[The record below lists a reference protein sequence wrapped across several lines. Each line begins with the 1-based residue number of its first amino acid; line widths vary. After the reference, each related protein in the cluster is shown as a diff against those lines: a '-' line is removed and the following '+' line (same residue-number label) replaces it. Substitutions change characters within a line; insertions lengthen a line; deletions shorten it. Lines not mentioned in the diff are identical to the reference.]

1 MICGGR
7 ERTTPAL
14 MSYAG
19 EPAAASELEASGISV
34 LETSEPLTTVDA
46 AEA

>member
-1 MICGGR
+1 
-7 ERTTPAL
+7 

-19 EPAAASELEASGISV
+19 KPAASELEASGISV
-34 LETSEPLTTVDA
+34 LEASEPLTRVDA